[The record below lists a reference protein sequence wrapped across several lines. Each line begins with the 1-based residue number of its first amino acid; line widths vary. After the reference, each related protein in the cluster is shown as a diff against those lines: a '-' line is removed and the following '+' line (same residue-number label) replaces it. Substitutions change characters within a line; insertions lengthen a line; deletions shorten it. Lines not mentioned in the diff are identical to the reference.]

1 MQAAEKPSGKV
12 IKNTCQAYHLPKAE
26 NRFDLIKY
34 ENQQACEDSA
44 MSFSKLSY
52 KALMFCTS
60 DSKNTS
66 PPPWQI
72 AALVVGPMLMI
83 RLFSID
89 RSKSDKLRR
98 IPSTADGDV
107 MIR

>member
-1 MQAAEKPSGKV
+1 MS
-12 IKNTCQAYHLPKAE
+12 LP
-26 NRFDLIKY
+26 
-34 ENQQACEDSA
+34 
-44 MSFSKLSY
+44 KLSY
-52 KALMFCTS
+52 KVLMFCTS
-60 DSKNTS
+60 DSKNTY
-66 PPPWQI
+66 PPFLRI

-83 RLFSID
+83 RLFSLD